1 MDLADGLQVQVLVL
15 AKEPV
20 SGLVKTRLCPPLTP
34 AGAAAVATAALEDTL
49 AVVRAVPVA
58 RRVLVLDGSYDAPGF
73 TVQPQVAGSMDERLG
88 AAFDDAAVAG
98 LPALLIGMDTPQLTA
113 TLLRQAVQALQDA
126 PAVLGRAPD
135 GGWWALGLQHPDGDL
150 LRGVATSRNDT
161 GEQQLARLHCAGL
174 APVLLPE
181 LRDVDT
187 VQDALAVAALAPH
200 GRFATVLAGLLA
212 GVRRTG

>member
-1 MDLADGLQVQVLVL
+1 VVL
-15 AKEPV
+15 
-20 SGLVKTRLCPPLTP
+20 
-34 AGAAAVATAALEDTL
+34 
-49 AVVRAVPVA
+49 AVPVA
-58 RRVLVLDGSYDAPGF
+58 RRWLVLDCSYVAPGF
-73 TVQPQVAGSMDERLG
+73 TVQSQVAGSMDERLG

-135 GGWWALGLQHPDGDL
+135 GGWWALGLRRPDGEL